1 MGEPMNLKVHSGGIM
16 VVMWAKRAGRWGRGR
31 VSTRKA
37 TLVASYGDGGG
48 GGGGQG
54 GGGGHGVV
62 ERAASLIWEEDDVEG
77 VENWRVFQ
85 DLGL

>member
-16 VVMWAKRAGRWGRGR
+16 VVMWAKRAGRCGRGR

-48 GGGGQG
+48 G
-54 GGGGHGVV
+54 HGVV
-62 ERAASLIWEEDDVEG
+62 ERAASLIWEEEDVEG